1 MSLIFLAQIANNM
14 ISILSGKVL
23 ANSGS
28 QITILTP
35 GGVGYEVMV
44 NLKSAQ
50 EIVVGSEVRISTY
63 MAVRENAME
72 LYGFANAN
80 EKDLF
85 TKFLLVG
92 GIGPKTAL
100 HLLSLGTVNEISAA
114 IARGD
119 VDYLKNVSGIGKKT
133 AERIVVELQSRIKDI
148 GGEIGDDLGG
158 AMGDAVEGLVAL
170 GYSSFEARDAVKKID
185 AKGKTSEQLLK
196 EALQR
201 IK

>member
-1 MSLIFLAQIANNM
+1 M
-14 ISILSGKVL
+14 ISILSGKIIE
-23 ANSGS
+23 NNGS
-28 QITILTP
+28 RITILTP
-35 GGVGYEVMV
+35 GGVGYEVTV
-44 NLKSAQ
+44 NAKSAR
-50 EIVVGSEVRISTY
+50 EWSVGAEAKVLTY

-72 LYGFANAN
+72 LYGFANEG

-85 TKFLLVG
+85 TKFLIVG

-100 HLLSLGTVNEISAA
+100 HLLSLGSVPEISSA

-119 VDYLKNVSGIGKKT
+119 VDYLTNVSGIGKKT
-133 AERIVVELQSRIKDI
+133 AERIVVELKNKIAA
-148 GGEIGDDLGG
+148 GAGENGYEAGDTLGDVV
-158 AMGDAVEGLVAL
+158 AGLEAL
-170 GYSSFEARDAVKKID
+170 GYSSLEARDVVKKLD